1 MLEIVPYAE
10 ARAES
15 PRRVG
20 YGQQA
25 LLWTASRLV
34 CKSELDRDRCASQ
47 CELVIM
53 GIVGTIALD
62 GCASVRRKAG
72 RGRVRLPIC
81 ANAEGE
87 VRVFVNQEALSA
99 TLVEYT
105 ECDGCNEVG

>member
-47 CELVIM
+47 CGFVIM
-53 GIVGTIALD
+53 GIVGTIAYIKLTD
-62 GCASVRRKAG
+62 ASTV
-72 RGRVRLPIC
+72 
-81 ANAEGE
+81 
-87 VRVFVNQEALSA
+87 
-99 TLVEYT
+99 
-105 ECDGCNEVG
+105 